1 MLKNRMSF
9 RVAFCGI
16 LAALMTVIM
25 LAGPLIPTM
34 TYVAPAAA
42 GVFLIPVVWEFGG
55 KAGGLLYAAVALLAF
70 FLAPDK
76 EAALCFVLLFGWYPA
91 PVRLRHAG
99 LTAGGPEL
107 DGPAAGGLLCP
118 GQRQLPAVRRGAGA
132 DCRSVCPAAAAEVI
146 SAGAVS
152 GTHGPQG
159 SAAPTKYARHP
170 I

>member
-76 EAALCFVLLFGWYPA
+76 EAALCFVLLFSWYPVARPKLQHILAETRAPGGQAGAVQRRPSRHLCPA

-99 LTAGGPEL
+99 
-107 DGPAAGGLLCP
+107 
-118 GQRQLPAVRRGAGA
+118 R
-132 DCRSVCPAAAAEVI
+132 
-146 SAGAVS
+146 
-152 GTHGPQG
+152 
-159 SAAPTKYARHP
+159 
-170 I
+170 